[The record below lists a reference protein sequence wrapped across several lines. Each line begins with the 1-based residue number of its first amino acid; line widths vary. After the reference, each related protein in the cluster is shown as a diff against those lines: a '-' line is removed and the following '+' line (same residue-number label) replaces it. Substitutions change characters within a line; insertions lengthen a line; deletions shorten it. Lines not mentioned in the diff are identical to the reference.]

1 MTLRSRLLM
10 VFIWNFCEKRQIW
23 VAYLNPI
30 FEEVRGDAR
39 SWLTALCKAN
49 GRVCIRINWTFLAI
63 CYGSGVMR
71 RNVYSLAVST
81 GVDLPAL
88 KFYVDRVILI
98 NRSWHQK
105 TRDTGLLDGEDRIS
119 LRSLILTQYR
129 SVTDRRRDIY
139 SAFKSSF
146 AAL

>member
-1 MTLRSRLLM
+1 
-10 VFIWNFCEKRQIW
+10 
-23 VAYLNPI
+23 
-30 FEEVRGDAR
+30 
-39 SWLTALCKAN
+39 
-49 GRVCIRINWTFLAI
+49 
-63 CYGSGVMR
+63 
-71 RNVYSLAVST
+71 VYSLAVST